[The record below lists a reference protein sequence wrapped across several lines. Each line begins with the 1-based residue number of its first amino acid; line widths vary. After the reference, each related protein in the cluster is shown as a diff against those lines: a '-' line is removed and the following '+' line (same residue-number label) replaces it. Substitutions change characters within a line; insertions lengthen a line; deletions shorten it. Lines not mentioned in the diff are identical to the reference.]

1 MYDYETHK
9 KHQFEG
15 EDAEQLQRKTECKE
29 EMTASKEVETKVK
42 NEGSD
47 EVQNCPVSSS
57 KQEMVITKLLKG
69 ENACKEKTGVAKQFK
84 GKKEV
89 ANQLKGKKE
98 VLNLVKAKIEDND
111 ADETMN
117 YYDKSCPKEMTGE
130 KQFEGKNEKREDMAK
145 AKEEEEENE
154 CNGEMDVAKQIKDRK
169 TNTCHDIDNG
179 KITKIKQTK
188 CKNKCSGEMIDV
200 EKHLV
205 RRKNGMNEM
214 SFGKH
219 DKGNTENDNVNEI
232 KNCNSKSYKNS
243 EGGKQINEKSEST
256 KKTAVLKTEDKN
268 EEKLANEI
276 QISIS
281 TSYNPNDPEAKQLN
295 EKNECDEEISV
306 AIQEKIGEKNIA
318 DDMKYCHSTSY
329 NNQSIESKQMDGIE
343 SDEGKTTSKLG
354 NEMADAMNTFHST
367 CSKEEMAVE
376 NQLAEKNKCSEE
388 VASDK
393 GNKMDVAKQ
402 FKEKRKEKIAKVKE
416 TQDNNKCK
424 NEFEEANQV
433 REKIKNKDDDES
445 MNCHS
450 PRFDKE
456 SAEAMQLKRKMKWND
471 EKQFGGDY
479 ECNNEGAIC
488 KQMDEVS
495 ECAED
500 MNIAKQGK
508 SESKG
513 EINEVKQIKEN
524 EKCYKEMTVPK
535 NMEKEKEQPVSEEML
550 GSKQVEKNREKGT
563 VKTKGRT
570 NEENKTQPVT
580 NILGEKNEVK
590 KAVETKRS
598 CFPFN
603 EEKSTAIKSKEKND
617 VNVFNTNEN
626 DYGERTKESKGKKEN
641 TFDAKQLNAKKDD
654 QVEDVWKRN
663 DIQNKR
669 MTLAKHRKRKICF
682 DFGQLL
688 KFFSGMLF
696 RLLM

>member
-15 EDAEQLQRKTECKE
+15 EDAEQLKRKTECKE
-29 EMTASKEVETKVK
+29 EMTASKEVESKVK

-47 EVQNCPVSSS
+47 EIQNCPVSSS

-69 ENACKEKTGVAKQFK
+69 ENACNEKTGVAKQLK

-98 VLNLVKAKIEDND
+98 VLNLVKEKIEDND

-130 KQFEGKNEKREDMAK
+130 KQFEGKNEKREDMAM

-154 CNGEMDVAKQIKDRK
+154 CNGELDVAKQIKG
-169 TNTCHDIDNG
+169 HG

-243 EGGKQINEKSEST
+243 EGGKQINENSEST

-281 TSYNPNDPEAKQLN
+281 TSYNPINPEAKQLN

-306 AIQEKIGEKNIA
+306 AIQEKIREKNIA

-329 NNQSIESKQMDGIE
+329 NNQSIESKQMDGKIE

-367 CSKEEMAVE
+367 CSKDEMAVE

-388 VASDK
+388 VASHK

-424 NEFEEANQV
+424 NENEFEEANQV

-471 EKQFGGDY
+471 EKQFGRGY
-479 ECNNEGAIC
+479 ECNNEDAIC

-508 SESKG
+508 GECKG

-535 NMEKEKEQPVSEEML
+535 NMEKEKEQPVSEEIL

-626 DYGERTKESKGKKEN
+626 DYGETTKESKGKKEN